1 MFQCFETPDMGPG
14 IFTFLCFSLFRNV
27 SKLLK
32 VSCQFMRYIS
42 LYSLYVS
49 MFRNVSKHGKTW
61 GLCQF
66 IRNISLY
73 SLYVSM
79 FQFVAKHMETHG
91 VTCFNIV
98 LKRFET
104 GET

>member
-1 MFQCFETPDMGPG
+1 MCF
-14 IFTFLCFSLFRNV
+14 NV
-27 SKLLK
+27 SNCFKTWENVGTLLEI
-32 VSCQFMRYIS
+32 FLYHS
-42 LYSLYVS
+42 LY
-49 MFRNVSKHGKTW
+49 G
-61 GLCQF
+61 
-66 IRNISLY
+66 
-73 SLYVSM
+73 SM

>member
-1 MFQCFETPDMGPG
+1 MFQCFET
-14 IFTFLCFSLFRNV
+14 FRNMGKRGDFV
-27 SKLLK
+27 KLLK
-32 VSCQFMRYIS
+32 IF
-42 LYSLYVS
+42 LY
-49 MFRNVSKHGKTW
+49 H
-61 GLCQF
+61 
-66 IRNISLY
+66 

>member
-1 MFQCFETPDMGPG
+1 MFQCFK
-14 IFTFLCFSLFRNV
+14 LFRNMG
-27 SKLLK
+27 KLGDFVNLLEI
-32 VSCQFMRYIS
+32 F
-42 LYSLYVS
+42 LY
-49 MFRNVSKHGKTW
+49 H
-61 GLCQF
+61 
-66 IRNISLY
+66 

-91 VTCFNIV
+91 VTCFKIV